1 MIEPEIA
8 FCDLPDVMEC
18 AEEYVKFCIRYVL
31 DNNITDLEFLD
42 DHQTKIKEKNNKSTT
57 N

>member
-31 DNNITDLEFLD
+31 DNNITDLEFLS
-42 DHQTKIKEKNNKSTT
+42 DH
-57 N
+57 